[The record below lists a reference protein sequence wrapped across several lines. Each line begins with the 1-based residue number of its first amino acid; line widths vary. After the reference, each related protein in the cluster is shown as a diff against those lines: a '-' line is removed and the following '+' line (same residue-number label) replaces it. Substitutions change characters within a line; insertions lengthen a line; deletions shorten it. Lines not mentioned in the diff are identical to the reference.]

1 MPDTKSGALL
11 IPPIATQ
18 DPKAFELVRVWAAAG
33 GQQISLRPDVW
44 GDPAAWGILLVDLAK
59 HVANALYEQSGRD
72 PRDTLRRSRAGFDA
86 EWGHATDSPT
96 GGFVE
101 PGA

>member
-44 GDPAAWGILLVDLAK
+44 VLVDLAK

-72 PRDTLRRSRAGFDA
+72 PRDTLRRIRAGFDA